1 MTDDQFVIWVEDDL
15 CLELLRP
22 EHAEEL
28 FSLTE
33 KHRQYLRRW
42 LPWLDNNKYLQN
54 TVDFIKYSRKQYKD
68 STSMH
73 LAISSK
79 DSIVGIIG
87 FHKVDWI
94 NHSTSI
100 GYWLVEDYQGR
111 GIVTKSCKSLID
123 YAFGSLGMNRVEIR
137 CAVENSRSRAI
148 PERLG
153 FMEEGVAREAEWL
166 YDRYVDHAVY
176 AMLRSEWEG
185 EGDRAKKHKKNP
197 PKSR

>member
-1 MTDDQFVIWVEDDL
+1 MTDDQFVLWVEDDL

-22 EHAEEL
+22 ENAEEL

-33 KHRQYLRRW
+33 KHRQYLREW

-73 LAISSK
+73 LAIRYK
-79 DSIVGIIG
+79 DNIVGIIG

-100 GYWLVEDYQGR
+100 GYWLTEEYQGR
-111 GIVTKSCKSLID
+111 GIVTKSCKSLMD

-153 FMEEGVAREAEWL
+153 FREEGVAREAEWL
-166 YDRYVDHAVY
+166 YDHYVDHTVY
-176 AMLRSEWEG
+176 SMLRSEWEG
-185 EGDRAKKHKKNP
+185 RGESGKKDKKNP